1 MNASKSIARQ
11 HVVNLSWRK
20 WLEFAFQRAGFQL
33 FSGARGS
40 TPAFVVIRKSKG
52 LGGNIQE

>member
-1 MNASKSIARQ
+1 MNANKSIARQ

-20 WLEFAFQRAGFQL
+20 WLEFTSLRAEFQL
-33 FSGARGS
+33 SSGARGS
-40 TPAFVVIRKSKG
+40 APAFIVIRKSKG